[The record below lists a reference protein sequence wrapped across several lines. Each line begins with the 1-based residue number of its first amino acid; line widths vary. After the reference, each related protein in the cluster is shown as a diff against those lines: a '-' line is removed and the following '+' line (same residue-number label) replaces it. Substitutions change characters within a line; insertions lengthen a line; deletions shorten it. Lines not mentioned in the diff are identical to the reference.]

1 MSGPAARDARLLQA
15 PVPRALLA
23 LALPVLGSQA
33 LRLAYQWVD
42 ALWVKGLGVE
52 ATAAVTTS
60 VFVMWC
66 VYALNDLFGAG
77 LSAYVSQLFGA
88 GEHGRAGVA
97 VRKAVT
103 ASALI
108 GVACAL
114 AGLFAARPLFALMDP
129 AGNVVEPGALYLG
142 TVLLGSPFFLSSLT
156 AEAAMRSAGDT
167 RTPMLVDL
175 LSIVLNIVLA
185 PLLIYGWG
193 PFPRLELAGAAWAT
207 VIAQVVM
214 CACYAALALR
224 RHRALPFAWRA
235 PGAPVRLAG
244 LLRVGVPAAL
254 IGILF
259 SVVYMAFVR
268 GASPYGDAAV
278 AIIGV
283 ANRIEAIQFILSLS
297 VGYAAS
303 TLLGQALGAGDTARA
318 ELVLRT
324 AQRWAVGIA
333 SVMTLVMLAVPQ
345 VLLAMFTNDPALMAV
360 GVPYL
365 RVLSLT
371 VVATGIEIVTAEAVI
386 GSGHTR
392 EMSLIYTTVS
402 LLRIPLAFWVPTWWD
417 SGVMGIAWL
426 ITVTCTLRAA
436 VMVAWAARGT
446 WKRGLSH
453 ELHGEGAGGSP
464 GAGPQG

>member
-1 MSGPAARDARLLQA
+1 MSSTAAPGAALLTT

-23 LALPVLGSQA
+23 LSLPVLASQA
-33 LRLAYQWVD
+33 LRLGYQWVD
-42 ALWVKGLGVE
+42 AVWVKGLGVE

-66 VYALNDLFGAG
+66 VYAFNDLFGAG
-77 LSAYVSQLFGA
+77 LSAYVSQLIGA
-88 GEHGRAGVA
+88 GERGRAGVA

-103 ASALI
+103 ASGLI

-114 AGLFAARPLFALMDP
+114 AGLVAARPLFALMDP
-129 AGNVVEPGALYLG
+129 AGNVVEPGALYLS
-142 TVLLGSPFFLSSLT
+142 TVLFGAPFILSSLT
-156 AEAAMRSAGDT
+156 AEAAMRAVGDT

-175 LSIVLNIVLA
+175 GSILLNIVLA

-214 CACYAALALR
+214 CGCYATLALR
-224 RHRALPFAWRA
+224 RHRALPMAWSA

-244 LLRVGVPAAL
+244 LLSVGIPAAL
-254 IGILF
+254 IGMLF

-283 ANRIEAIQFILSLS
+283 ANRIEAVQFILSLS
-297 VGYAAS
+297 LGYAAA

-318 ELVLRT
+318 QLVLRT
-324 AQRWAVGIA
+324 AQRWALAIS
-333 SVMTLVMLAVPQ
+333 SVMTLVLLAVPQ
-345 VLLAMFTNDPALMAV
+345 LLLGMFSNDPELMAV

-365 RVLSLT
+365 RVLSFA

-392 EMSLIYTTVS
+392 EISAIYTVVS
-402 LLRIPLAFWVPTWWD
+402 LLRIPLAFWVPRWWD

-426 ITVTCTLRAA
+426 ITVSCVVRA
-436 VMVAWAARGT
+436 VFIVGWAARGT
-446 WKRGLSH
+446 WKRGLAR
-453 ELHGEGAGGSP
+453 ELRGDGMAP
-464 GAGPQG
+464 GAAR